1 MVKFSPKAHESMEL
15 KPMQI
20 LQTILNRVEKTMD
33 SIEKSRNPKDQMLY
47 EALKEIQRVT
57 KLEMDNAKT
66 KLEGKLI
73 TES

>member
-47 EALKEIQRVT
+47 KALKEIQRVT